1 MSSLQLD
8 RDLGSRPIS
17 ADLPAG
23 ASPRDGDAYAA
34 LKAQIDALTDIHAS
48 TPVDWA
54 AVVRLA
60 AQILQQE
67 GKDLAA
73 GVWLTAGLL
82 ETRQTAGLADGIH
95 ILRELVCT
103 YWEGMSPPAARL
115 RGRRNQMQWLLDHL
129 SDRLQD
135 NRDGL
140 PALPAATHAALLED
154 WEALDAAWQEHD
166 PEAPAFYGLRSTLR
180 NLPVDAPVAEAAAPV
195 PAASGADA
203 ASAGGPAATQTAGG
217 AAANAGAASA
227 GAANPAAAATAVMA
241 PRPAA
246 VAIAPTAGEDPA
258 DAAEAALAGLRPL
271 IEWYLQ
277 TQPALPLLFRMNRF
291 CAWATLEA
299 LPPHQA
305 GASLLMP
312 PPLQVTGSFQQIAL
326 TGEPEAVIRFAES
339 HLIAHRYWLD
349 LNRASHAALT
359 RLGAAD
365 AAAAVAAET
374 ASLLARLDG
383 LAALKFSDGQP
394 FADAETRAWLDSLA
408 GSATAGATQ
417 ADEIVALCATAEA
430 DAVAGKLDDAMDR
443 LQQAARATES
453 QRARFRLRLA
463 QCALLH
469 RFDGRA
475 DIRPLL
481 ASLIEELDA
490 HRLPLWEPDLARQA
504 LALAAA
510 VELRYGAEDAGPAN
524 PLLARLASVDCR
536 AAWQLSHS
544 TAAA

>member
-1 MSSLQLD
+1 MSSLQFD

-23 ASPRDGDAYAA
+23 VSPRDGDAYAA

-54 AVVRLA
+54 AVVRLGV
-60 AQILQQE
+60 QILQQE

-73 GVWLTAGLL
+73 AAWLTAGLL
-82 ETRQTAGLADGIH
+82 ETRQLAGPADGIH
-95 ILRELVCT
+95 VVRELVCT
-103 YWEGMSPPAARL
+103 YWDGMSPPAARL
-115 RGRRNQMQWLLDHL
+115 RGRRNQMQWLLDYL
-129 SDRLQD
+129 NDRLQA
-135 NRDGL
+135 NREGFA
-140 PALPAATHAALLED
+140 ALPAATHAALLDD
-154 WEALDAAWQEHD
+154 WEALDAAWQAHD
-166 PEAPAFYGLRSTLR
+166 PEAPAFYGLRSQLR
-180 NLPVDAPVAEAAAPV
+180 NLPVEAPVAEAAAAV
-195 PAASGADA
+195 PAAPGAA
-203 ASAGGPAATQTAGG
+203 AGVPAAAPTA
-217 AAANAGAASA
+217 AVVPANAGAATA
-227 GAANPAAAATAVMA
+227 PAANAAVVA

-246 VAIAPTAGEDPA
+246 VAVAPTAGEDPA
-258 DAAEAALAGLRPL
+258 DAAEAALASLRPL

-291 CAWATLEA
+291 CAWATLDA
-299 LPPHQA
+299 LPPNQA
-305 GASLLMP
+305 GATLLLP
-312 PPLQVTGSFQQIAL
+312 PPLQVTGSFQQIAQ

-359 RLGAAD
+359 RMGAAA

-374 ASLLARLDG
+374 ARLLARLDG
-383 LAALKFSDGQP
+383 LATLKFSDGQP

-408 GSATAGATQ
+408 GNANAATTQ

-430 DAVAGKLDDAMDR
+430 DAVAGKLDEAMDR
-443 LQQAARATES
+443 LQHAARATES

-510 VELRYGAEDAGPAN
+510 VELRYGADDAGPTN